1 LDVFLYGRQVGE
13 HEGTSMGESGL
24 RDVGRLAVP
33 ATGAV
38 VEAPGDRVLPV
49 RLTGADG
56 AEVAAVT
63 EFLLDLRACGGSAG
77 SARSYA
83 LALLRWFRFLE
94 AVGVAWDRAGRTEA
108 RDFMLWLE
116 AARKPERRRAPGSP
130 APGSVNPV
138 TRKPYPG
145 VQYAVRTRRHNRAVV
160 RAFYE
165 YHREAGTGPVLNPM
179 PAGRG
184 RDGGRADAH
193 HNPLEKFERG
203 RRADFQPQ
211 LPRQEP
217 RYLPD
222 AAFDAL
228 FAALGS
234 DRDRAIVAFYIST
247 GARASELLG
256 VTCGRVDVGQQLVGV
271 FRKGSGALQWLPA
284 SADAFNWLGLY
295 RQGLGDR
302 VTWGAPDPLWVTLRR
317 PHRPLAYPAMRAVLI
332 RANKVLG
339 TNWTLHDLR
348 HTAARRMIAD
358 PGLSL
363 PDVQWLLGHAL
374 ITTTQVYTEPSADEV
389 VQRVRAHHA
398 AQAEPRPPAAP
409 APGYRPEVLATLL
422 GTSR

>member
-1 LDVFLYGRQVGE
+1 ME
-13 HEGTSMGESGL
+13 KSGL
-24 RDVGRLAVP
+24 RDVGRLDVP
-33 ATGAV
+33 SVGAV
-38 VEAPGDRVLPV
+38 VEVPGDRVLPV
-49 RLTGADG
+49 RLVGAGG

-63 EFLLDLRACGGSAG
+63 EFLLDLRASGGSAG

-94 AVGVAWDRAGRTEA
+94 AVGVVWERAGRVEA

-116 AARKPERRRAPGSP
+116 AVRKPERRRVPGAPP
-130 APGSVNPV
+130 PGSVNLV

-145 VQYAVRTRRHNRAVV
+145 VHYAVRTRRHNRAVV

-165 YHREAGTGPVLNPM
+165 YHREAGTGPMVNPM

-184 RDGGRADAH
+184 RGGDRADAH
-193 HNPLEKFERG
+193 HNPLESFERA
-203 RRADFQPQ
+203 RRADFQPR

-217 RYLPD
+217 RCLPD

-284 SADAFNWLGLY
+284 SADAFNWLRLY
-295 RQGLGDR
+295 RQELSDR
-302 VTWGAPDPLWVTLRR
+302 VRWGIADPLWVTLRR

-332 RANKVLG
+332 RANKTLG

-374 ITTTQVYTEPSADEV
+374 ITTTQIYTGPSADEV

>member
-1 LDVFLYGRQVGE
+1 VKV
-13 HEGTSMGESGL
+13 
-24 RDVGRLAVP
+24 
-33 ATGAV
+33 
-38 VEAPGDRVLPV
+38 PGDQVLPV
-49 RLTGADG
+49 RLVGADG
-56 AEVAAVT
+56 VEVAVVT
-63 EFLLDLRACGGSAG
+63 EFLLDHRACGGSAS

-83 LALLRWFRFLE
+83 LALLRWFRFLW
-94 AVGVAWDRAGRTEA
+94 AIGVVWDRAGRVEA

-116 AARKPERRRAPGSP
+116 AAQKPERRRAVGAA
-130 APGSVNPV
+130 APGSVNPL

-165 YHREAGTGPVLNPM
+165 YCREAGTGPMVNPM
-179 PAGRG
+179 PGRRG

-193 HNPLEKFERG
+193 HNPLEPFGRG
-203 RRADFQPQ
+203 RRADFQSR

-217 RYLPD
+217 RYMPD

-234 DRDRAIVAFYIST
+234 DRDRSIVAFYIST

-256 VTCGRVDVGQQLVGV
+256 VTCGRVDVGQQMVGV
-271 FRKGSGALQWLPA
+271 IRKGSGVLQWLPA
-284 SADAFNWLGLY
+284 SADAFSWLQLY
-295 RQGLGDR
+295 RQGLGER
-302 VTWGAPDPLWVTLRR
+302 VAWGAADPLWVTLRR
-317 PHRPLAYPAMRAVLI
+317 PHRPVTYPAMRAVLT
-332 RANKVLG
+332 RVNKALG

-348 HTAARRMIAD
+348 HTAARRMVAD

-374 ITTTQVYTEPSADEV
+374 ITTTQIYTEPSEAEV
-389 VQRVRAHHA
+389 VERMRAHHA
-398 AQAEPRPPAAP
+398 ARARSRPAAAP

>member
-1 LDVFLYGRQVGE
+1 
-13 HEGTSMGESGL
+13 MGESGL
-24 RDVGRLAVP
+24 RDVGRLVVP
-33 ATGAV
+33 AIGAV

-83 LALLRWFRFLE
+83 LALLRWFRFLG
-94 AVGVAWDRAGRTEA
+94 AVGVVWDRAGRAEA

-116 AARKPERRRAPGSP
+116 AARKPERHRAPDSP
-130 APGSVNPV
+130 APGSVNLV

-145 VQYAVRTRRHNRAVV
+145 MEYAVRTRRHNRAVV

-165 YHREAGTGPVLNPM
+165 YHREAGSGPLLNPM

-193 HNPLEKFERG
+193 HNPLEPFDRG

-222 AAFDAL
+222 AAFNAL

-234 DRDRAIVAFYIST
+234 DRDRAIVAFYISA

-271 FRKGSGALQWLPA
+271 FRKGTGALQWLPA

-295 RQGLGDR
+295 RQGFGER
-302 VTWGAPDPLWVTLRR
+302 VAWNAADPLWVTLRR

-332 RANKVLG
+332 RANKVLS

-348 HTAARRMIAD
+348 HTAARRMVAD

-374 ITTTQVYTEPSADEV
+374 ITTTQIYTEPSADEV
-389 VQRVRAHHA
+389 VQRVHAHHA

>member
-1 LDVFLYGRQVGE
+1 
-13 HEGTSMGESGL
+13 
-24 RDVGRLAVP
+24 
-33 ATGAV
+33 
-38 VEAPGDRVLPV
+38 
-49 RLTGADG
+49 
-56 AEVAAVT
+56 
-63 EFLLDLRACGGSAG
+63 
-77 SARSYA
+77 
-83 LALLRWFRFLE
+83 
-94 AVGVAWDRAGRTEA
+94 
-108 RDFMLWLE
+108 MLWLE

-165 YHREAGTGPVLNPM
+165 YHREAGSGPLVNPV

-193 HNPLEKFERG
+193 HNPLEPFERG
-203 RRADFQPQ
+203 RRVDFQPR

-271 FRKGSGALQWLPA
+271 FRKGTGALQWLPA

-295 RQGLGDR
+295 R
-302 VTWGAPDPLWVTLRR
+302 
-317 PHRPLAYPAMRAVLI
+317 
-332 RANKVLG
+332 
-339 TNWTLHDLR
+339 
-348 HTAARRMIAD
+348 
-358 PGLSL
+358 
-363 PDVQWLLGHAL
+363 
-374 ITTTQVYTEPSADEV
+374 
-389 VQRVRAHHA
+389 
-398 AQAEPRPPAAP
+398 
-409 APGYRPEVLATLL
+409 
-422 GTSR
+422 

>member
-1 LDVFLYGRQVGE
+1 MSECGP
-13 HEGTSMGESGL
+13 
-24 RDVGRLAVP
+24 RDVGRLVVP
-33 ATGAV
+33 AVGAV
-38 VEAPGDRVLPV
+38 VAAPGDRVLPV

-56 AEVAAVT
+56 AEVGAVT
-63 EFLLDLRACGGSAG
+63 EFLLDQRACGGSAS

-83 LALLRWFRFLE
+83 LALLRWFRFLG
-94 AVGVAWDRAGRTEA
+94 AVGVAWDRAGRAEA

-116 AARKPERRRAPGSP
+116 MARKPERRRAPGAP

-145 VQYAVRTRRHNRAVV
+145 VQYAVRTRRHSRAVV

-165 YHREAGTGPVLNPM
+165 YHREAGTGPMMNPM
-179 PAGRG
+179 PSRRG

-193 HNPLEKFERG
+193 HNPLEPFECG
-203 RRADFQPQ
+203 RRADFQPR
-211 LPRQEP
+211 LPRRGP

-271 FRKGSGALQWLPA
+271 LRKGSGALQWLPA
-284 SADAFNWLGLY
+284 SADAFTWLRLY
-295 RQGLGDR
+295 RHGLGGR
-302 VTWGAPDPLWVTLRR
+302 VAWGAADPLWVTLRR
-317 PHRPLAYPAMRAVLI
+317 PHGPLAYPAMRAVLI

-339 TNWTLHDLR
+339 SNWTLHDLR
-348 HTAARRMIAD
+348 HTAARRMVAD
-358 PGLSL
+358 GVPL

-374 ITTTQVYTEPSADEV
+374 ITTTQIYTEPSAEEV
-389 VQRVRAHHA
+389 VQRMRAHHA
-398 AQAEPRPPAAP
+398 AQARPRPAAAP

-422 GTSR
+422 GTPR